1 MKGFELQVLAD
12 LGQVLAMMRDELQW
26 LTWCWSGS
34 RNAAPGGRAGSRR
47 LGEVSCD
54 PF

>member
-12 LGQVLAMMRDELQW
+12 LGQVLAMMIDELQL

-34 RNAAPGGRAGSRR
+34 RNAAPGGSAGNCR
-47 LGEVSCD
+47 LVEVSSD